1 VGAQPLLR
9 PGLALGK
16 AQPRGAGELQSA
28 HINTAEFIELAARYG
43 GRHVAGRAE
52 TLIADHQDRMARG
65 EDAASFDEWAP
76 SGIGSAAEICEIF
89 TRGSTSDARAMIH

>member
-1 VGAQPLLR
+1 
-9 PGLALGK
+9 
-16 AQPRGAGELQSA
+16 
-28 HINTAEFIELAARYG
+28 
-43 GRHVAGRAE
+43 
-52 TLIADHQDRMARG
+52 MARG